1 MKRLAILFLIAIC
14 AITSYAQDSNDA
26 KNIVTLV
33 AARDFDEILV
43 NGDITV
49 ECVFNADY
57 HRYVAY
63 STANE
68 DAKRIVCRND
78 SNRLIIDG
86 NTEFNEINSRV
97 VVFCTDSLKAVI
109 LNGSGN
115 LVVKETPRLEHL
127 HVIQNANGSI
137 KIGNLKA
144 HFLRIVNNGPGS
156 VFAED
161 VKARRLSVVN
171 NGNGEM
177 KLETIKAFEGSF
189 VSNGSTDIVLSDI
202 LVRQA
207 SFISNSSG
215 SFTLSGKTRELS
227 LVKNGIGVIDIT
239 NLSYKTISDNC
250 AK

>member
-1 MKRLAILFLIAIC
+1 MKRLAFLFLIAIC
-14 AITSYAQDSNDA
+14 AIPAFAQESNDA

-33 AARDFDEILV
+33 AARDFDEVLV
-43 NGDITV
+43 NGDVTV

-63 STANE
+63 STADE

-86 NTEFNEINSRV
+86 NTELNEINSRI

-115 LVVKETPRLEHL
+115 LVVKETPRLERL

-137 KIGNLKA
+137 KIGDLKA
-144 HFLRIVNNGPGS
+144 HFLSIVNNGPGS

-171 NGNGEM
+171 NGSGEM
-177 KLETIKAFEGSF
+177 NFNTIKAFEGSF
-189 VSNGSTDIVLSDI
+189 VSNGNTDITLSDI

-207 SFISNSSG
+207 TFVSNSSG
-215 SFTLSGKTRELS
+215 NLTLSGKTRELT
-227 LVKNGIGVIDIT
+227 LVKNGTGVIDIS

-250 AK
+250 AE